1 MVASMA
7 FDKAVEM
14 AFVMAESLVTTSV
27 IGMVLYSESW
37 RVCHWVCYLVDNSV
51 DHLASKMVV
60 AMAAKMVAMYV

>member
-27 IGMVLYSESW
+27 IGMVLYSGSW
-37 RVCHWVCYLVDNSV
+37 RVCHWVCDLVDNSV

-60 AMAAKMVAMYV
+60 VTASKTVAMFV